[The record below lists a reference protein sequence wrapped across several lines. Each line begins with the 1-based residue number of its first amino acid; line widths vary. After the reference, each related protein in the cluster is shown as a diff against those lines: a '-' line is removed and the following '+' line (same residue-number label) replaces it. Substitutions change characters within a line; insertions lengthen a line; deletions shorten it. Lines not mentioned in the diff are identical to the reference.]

1 LCLIITRDKY
11 AIKDLKHNNII
22 SFLSGLIM
30 QSFGKSEQTTKH
42 DNCGN
47 VQEEEDF
54 QPKDLSFK
62 SNKRM
67 KPIPPPLNLGT
78 ANSALKEFAI
88 IATSPKSPLM
98 QKNLPFRKR

>member
-1 LCLIITRDKY
+1 
-11 AIKDLKHNNII
+11 
-22 SFLSGLIM
+22 M

-42 DNCGN
+42 DNDGN
-47 VQEEEDF
+47 IQQEDC

-62 SNKRM
+62 SSKRM